1 MARIGTTRP
10 PASPTTRGQ
19 QDRQAAMLRAAAHLG
34 ARLPLEQVQMS
45 EVARSAG
52 VALGTLYRYYPSKHH
67 LYAGVLAAQVA
78 AANEASAPAPGPAT
92 GSGDPV
98 AAVADLVTEACR
110 RMLARPI
117 LARAMITSTN
127 VVRAE
132 GGARGDTTFRDLIVR
147 TAGRADPSE
156 EDLRLGRLVEQT
168 TYGILTWAVAGE
180 LTAAQAVADVRLACE
195 LLLRS
200 R

>member
-1 MARIGTTRP
+1 MARIGTARP
-10 PASPTTRGQ
+10 PASPTTPGQ

-45 EVARSAG
+45 EVARRAG

-67 LYAGVLAAQVA
+67 LYAGLLAAQVA
-78 AANEASAPAPGPAT
+78 AADEASGPVT

-110 RMLARPI
+110 AMLARPM

-147 TAGRADPSE
+147 TAGRVDPSE